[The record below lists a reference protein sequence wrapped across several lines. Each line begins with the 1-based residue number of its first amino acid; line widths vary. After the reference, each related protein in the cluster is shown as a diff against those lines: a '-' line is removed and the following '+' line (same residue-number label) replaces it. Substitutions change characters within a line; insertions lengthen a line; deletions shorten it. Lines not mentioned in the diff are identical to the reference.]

1 MPTQISG
8 RVTLILAVLFFSL
21 WMIFPTGNPFK
32 PDLKPGIDMVGGTSL
47 LYEIKVPNGMAD
59 STLSEQVMNSLKKRV
74 DPQGVRNLI
83 WRPQGGT
90 RLEIQMPITEKSK
103 ETKALRE
110 KFGKAQSD
118 LEATNV
124 RLGEVTYAVQEL
136 KGEDRVAKLKEL
148 AQGSTSRAEIL
159 GALTS
164 TWDQLRA
171 AAERKDAGEEARLQI
186 QYDALQDKLND
197 TNLAIVDL
205 QNKLDLS
212 KPEDRTRGVDE
223 LKKRFADFPRRVA
236 AIEQFQTE
244 YAAYSQVKDSI
255 DDAAEL
261 KRLLKGSGVIEFHI
275 LAEPPEVP
283 FQQYQ
288 EMVDRLLK
296 RGPRVQA
303 GDPYRWYEVDRSA
316 EVTKQVDQAIVEF
329 QAKPDASTQQQIINR
344 VSQGNENVKAMIASL
359 ITNLN
364 DVPTRTRL
372 RNQIIDSLLIGG
384 HSLVEYNEKRWAL
397 AWTTPDRAMVQREDQ
412 PRWALER
419 AYPDRNSGE
428 RQVGFK
434 FDQQGAKLFGD
445 LTGSNLHKPLAIILD
460 DKLISAP
467 NINSQINGSG
477 VITGGGRGG
486 FPESEL
492 NYMVNTLNAG
502 ALPAQLADEPISEQQ
517 VGPQLGADN
526 LKAGLSSCLLGLLV
540 VAIFMVVY
548 YHISGVVAI
557 IALAMNMIM
566 ILGVMAALNATWT
579 LPAVAGIVLTIG
591 MSVDANVL
599 VFERLREEQQR
610 GLSLKLALRNAYDR
624 AASAIIDSNVVT
636 AITCLILYYF
646 GSEEVKGFGLTLLIG
661 LVSSLFTALFVT
673 KTIFAAMLNNFNLQR
688 LGCLPVSWPAL
699 GRALHPNVKWVG
711 LAKYFMAV
719 SAVLIVLGAV
729 SLVTTFRKGELFDIE
744 FVSGTAVEFELK
756 QPTPISEVRAL
767 VSDSK
772 FEKLLPSPTVVAVG
786 TDDKRYEIV
795 TPSNDSKAVTDGVLT
810 SMLGRLN
817 LVEPSSFASMDDTFD
832 EARDKAIFPI
842 TAETRNIGGRS
853 PDKLR
858 SHIGGVAVYL
868 KNLNPK
874 LSGEEIKKRLEQVR
888 LQPQTGNNGGSQYR
902 QIDVQTFGDDT
913 EAIILSSD
921 PNSSWDAVDTI
932 KQDQWAGDLAKP
944 MWSAVQLAIHNP
956 PKLQRVT
963 TFNPQV
969 AGEMQRDALVA
980 LVLSLIVVMGYIWLR
995 FGNLKYGTATVAAML
1010 HDTILVVGFVGMS
1023 HYLGHVGFIREF
1035 LLIEPFRVNLTL
1047 VAAVLTVMS
1056 YSMVDTIVVFDRIR
1070 ENRGKF
1076 GHLDATVINDS
1087 VNQTLSRTLLTVFT
1101 TTMSVFVMYVIG
1113 GPGIHGF
1120 TFVMLI
1126 GILIGT
1132 YSSFAIAAPI
1142 LLIGENKTQATSGGR
1157 GTPSGRRQ
1165 QLQGA

>member
-47 LYEIKVPNGMAD
+47 LYEIKVPAGMAD

-110 KFGKAQSD
+110 KFAKAQRD
-118 LEATNV
+118 LEETNV
-124 RLGEVTYAVQEL
+124 RLGEVSYAVQEL
-136 KGEDRVAKLKEL
+136 KGEARVAKLQSL
-148 AQGSTSRAEIL
+148 GQGSTARAEIL
-159 GALTS
+159 GALAS

-171 AAERKDAGEEARLQI
+171 AAERQDAGEEARLQI
-186 QYDALQDKLND
+186 QYDALLERLND
-197 TNLAIVDL
+197 TNLAVVDL

-212 KPEDRTRGVDE
+212 KAEDRAKGVDE
-223 LKKRFADFPRRVA
+223 LKKRFADFPRRLA
-236 AIEQFQTE
+236 AIDQFQTE
-244 YAAYSQVKDSI
+244 YAAFSQVKDSI

-275 LAEPPEVP
+275 LAESPDVP

-316 EVTKQVDQAIVEF
+316 EVTRQVDQAIVEL
-329 QAKPDASTQQQIINR
+329 QTKPDAATQQQIINR
-344 VSQGNENVKAMIASL
+344 VSQGNESVKSLMASL
-359 ITNLN
+359 ISNLN
-364 DVPTRTRL
+364 DAQTRATL
-372 RNQIIDSLLIGG
+372 RNQIIDTQLIGG
-384 HSLVEYNEKRWAL
+384 HNLIEYNEKRWAL
-397 AWTTPDRAMVQREDQ
+397 CWTTADKAMVQREGQ

-419 AYPDRNSGE
+419 AYPDRQSGS
-428 RQVGFK
+428 RQVGFQ

-445 LTGSNLHKPLAIILD
+445 LTGNNLHKPLAIILD

-502 ALPAQLADEPISEQQ
+502 ALPAQLAEEPISEQQ

-526 LKAGLSSCLLGLLV
+526 LRAGLSSCLLGLLV
-540 VAIFMVVY
+540 VAVFMIVY

-624 AASAIIDSNVVT
+624 AASAIIDSNAVT

-646 GSEEVKGFGLTLLIG
+646 GSEEVKGFGLTLMIG

-711 LAKYFMAV
+711 LAKYFVAASLVM
-719 SAVLIVLGAV
+719 IVLGTA
-729 SLVTTFRKGELFDIE
+729 SLIATYRKGNLFDIE
-744 FVSGTAVEFELK
+744 FSSGTAVEFKLK
-756 QPTPISEVRAL
+756 QATPIDEIRKAVTDRQ
-767 VSDSK
+767 
-772 FEKLLPSPTVVAVG
+772 FESQLPSPTVVAVG
-786 TDDKRYEIV
+786 TDDMRYEIV
-795 TPSNDSKAVTDGVLT
+795 TPSNDSKAVTAAVLD
-810 SMLGRLN
+810 SLSGRLD
-817 LVEPSSFASMDDTFD
+817 LVEPSSFAAMDEDFD
-832 EARDKAIFPI
+832 GALNKAIFPI
-842 TAETRNIGGRS
+842 TAETRTIGGRT
-853 PDKLR
+853 PNTLR
-858 SHIGGVAVYL
+858 SHIGGVAVLL
-868 KNLNPK
+868 KDLSPK
-874 LSGEEIKKRLEQVR
+874 LKQEDIEARLEQVR
-888 LQPQTGNNGGSQYR
+888 LQPQTGNAGTSQYR
-902 QIDVQTFGDDT
+902 QIDVQVFEDTGD
-913 EAIILSSD
+913 AIILTSD
-921 PNSSWDAVDTI
+921 PNASWDAVDAI
-932 KQDQWAGDLAKP
+932 KQEQWTAELAKP
-944 MWSAVQLAIHNP
+944 TWSAVQLAIHNP
-956 PKLQRVT
+956 AKLQRIT
-963 TFNPQV
+963 NFNPQV

-980 LVLSLIVVMGYIWLR
+980 LVLSLIVVMAYIWLR

-1023 HYLGHVGFIREF
+1023 HYLGQLTFFREF